1 MKNINMVWNYFYGN
15 LNYYFLLR
23 NHIYDDSYNIDIS
36 KQSINGAKIGMISNL
51 MLGIKERLVEKKANL
66 NYESKIFSEE
76 LERCVNIISIKKA
89 GGYFIDG
96 CYFENPSILTSTI
109 RNKLAH
115 GDFLLDLENSQVIF
129 NIKGDKFKISIDK
142 LTSFVILA
150 VNNSL
155 NRSSE
160 TKFKRMLVMS
170 PHFEF
175 KRHKSITELSDV
187 KEFVKTL
194 KKFEIE
200 IYPKLGYK
208 ITKDIRDEFESC
220 LKLFVSGCNVNQV
233 FNFREK
239 YKDQLIVKYNIEDI
253 NKSYV
258 DKLSVFLYNITPT
271 DESYPV
277 QILSY
282 LNEATRILNSDFEKD
297 NLLFSFAKNILY
309 LDTIYKAN
317 TYDKNKIF
325 NKITE
330 EYNTYYLN
338 YDQLASSMLAMF
350 SSLFV
355 YPMEDLYD
363 NPNLFK
369 DDEIKGL
376 DYSKLDM
383 SLMDVEKYTIE
394 HPLYDEVLIR
404 KKSIT
409 KKLEKVNEDYAKNEE
424 SLEKVKGNA
433 KVEEILKEKRIAFEE
448 KIRILTIELTEINN
462 KIIWFENYMKN
473 NTEYLKNKY
482 IIEGIRNSI
491 AHGNYR
497 IEIGTNMEN
506 SMLVFEDIYDNKL
519 TFKSKITLDNFAKFC
534 LINADIVFNKEM
546 NKKYKK

>member
-1 MKNINMVWNYFYGN
+1 MKNIDMVWDYFYGN

-23 NHIYDDSYNIDIS
+23 NHIYDESYKIDIS

-76 LERCVNIISIKKA
+76 LEKCVNIISTKNA
-89 GGYFIDG
+89 DGYFIDG

-129 NIKGDKFKISIDK
+129 NIENKKFKISIDK
-142 LTSFVILA
+142 LTNFVILG

-155 NRSSE
+155 DRSSE

-175 KRHKSITELSDV
+175 KRNKSITELSDV

-194 KKFEIE
+194 QKFEIE

-208 ITKDIRDEFESC
+208 ITKDIRDEFESY
-220 LKLFVSGCNVNQV
+220 LKLFTSGCSVNQI
-233 FNFREK
+233 FDFPKK
-239 YKDQLIVKYNIEDI
+239 YKDQLNVKYNIENI
-253 NKSYV
+253 NKLYI
-258 DKLSVFLYNITPT
+258 DKLSVFLYNITPA
-271 DESYPV
+271 DESYHQQV
-277 QILSY
+277 LSY
-282 LNEATRILNSDFEKD
+282 LNEATRILNSNFEKD

-325 NKITE
+325 DKITA
-330 EYNTYYLN
+330 EYNIYYLN
-338 YDQLASSMLAMF
+338 YDQLASSMLSMF

-376 DYSKLDM
+376 DYSKLDL
-383 SLMDVEKYTIE
+383 SLMNVEKYTIE
-394 HPLYDEVLIR
+394 HPLYDELLIR
-404 KKSIT
+404 KESII
-409 KKLEKVNEDYAKNEE
+409 KKLEKANIDYTKNEE
-424 SLEKVKGNA
+424 NLKKIKDN
-433 KVEEILKEKRIAFEE
+433 KRVEEILKEKRIAFEE
-448 KIRILTIELTEINN
+448 KIRVLMIELNEINN
-462 KIIWFENYMKN
+462 KIVWFENYMKN
-473 NTEYLKNKY
+473 NEEYLKNKY

-497 IEIGTNMEN
+497 IEIGTNMED

-519 TFKSKITLDNFAKFC
+519 TFKSKITLNNFANFC
-534 LINADIVFNKEM
+534 IINADIVFNKEM